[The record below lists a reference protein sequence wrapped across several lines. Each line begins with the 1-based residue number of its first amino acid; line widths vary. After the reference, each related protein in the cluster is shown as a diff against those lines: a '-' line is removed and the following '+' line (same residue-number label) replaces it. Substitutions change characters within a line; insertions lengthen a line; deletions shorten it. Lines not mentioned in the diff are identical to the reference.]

1 MTRVPAFDG
10 YALDL
15 DGTVYL
21 GDDLLPGAGEAIAAL
36 RAAGARIVFV
46 TNKPLE
52 TAADYAAKLTRLG
65 VPAEP
70 QDVVTAV
77 DALVRYLHAHHA
89 GRAVLLI
96 AEEPVTARLRDEGFP
111 IAEPGGRR
119 RRRRLLRPHVRLRQA
134 ARRLPG
140 GPRAGAAI
148 VATNPDPYCPTPD
161 GGLPDCAAMLAALE
175 ACTGAR
181 AEAIVGK
188 PSEHMAAAFLDRL
201 GVARRA
207 RRSSATGSR
216 PTSPWQ
222 VTSACRRDPGPLRC
236 DRAPTDLD
244 GAEIPPDHVVSGIH
258 ELVPAPEDP
267 SDDRVRLHADPRR
280 PHRRRRARG
289 PRRSCATRA
298 CATWGSRTSARRRR
312 CSATRHGGRAR
323 RGDRGHARGR
333 LDEPRGRAAL
343 GARGARHRRR
353 LGPGRDER
361 RGGRPRPGGDRGAL
375 LPVPRPITGH
385 PSVLSGAI
393 DEIAA
398 DAARLDRDRR
408 RPRRGPARLP
418 ARDRRRRRA
427 DRGGR
432 RRRRR
437 SRHRRRLR
445 RRRSSRSASSRRRA
459 PGASPSAAR
468 SSRSVC
474 PAARR
479 WRARCAPSWP
489 RRGDGDAPA
498 DVTGGRGA

>member
-111 IAEPGGRR
+111 IADPEDADVVVVSFDRTFDYAKLHAAYR
-119 RRRRLLRPHVRLRQA
+119 AVRQR
-134 ARRLPG
+134 
-140 GPRAGAAI
+140 GAAI

-201 GVARRA
+201 GVDPSRA
-207 RRSSATGSR
+207 AVVGDRLETDVAMGRHIGAAGILVLSGA
-216 PTSPWQ
+216 
-222 VTSACRRDPGPLRC
+222 TSAE
-236 DRAPTDLD
+236 DLD
-244 GAEIPPDHVVSGIH
+244 DAEIRPDHVVSGIH
-258 ELVPAPEDP
+258 ELA
-267 SDDRVRLHADPRR
+267 
-280 PHRRRRARG
+280 
-289 PRRSCATRA
+289 
-298 CATWGSRTSARRRR
+298 
-312 CSATRHGGRAR
+312 
-323 RGDRGHARGR
+323 
-333 LDEPRGRAAL
+333 
-343 GARGARHRRR
+343 
-353 LGPGRDER
+353 
-361 RGGRPRPGGDRGAL
+361 PGG
-375 LPVPRPITGH
+375 
-385 PSVLSGAI
+385 S
-393 DEIAA
+393 
-398 DAARLDRDRR
+398 
-408 RPRRGPARLP
+408 
-418 ARDRRRRRA
+418 
-427 DRGGR
+427 
-432 RRRRR
+432 
-437 SRHRRRLR
+437 LR
-445 RRRSSRSASSRRRA
+445 
-459 PGASPSAAR
+459 
-468 SSRSVC
+468 
-474 PAARR
+474 
-479 WRARCAPSWP
+479 
-489 RRGDGDAPA
+489 
-498 DVTGGRGA
+498 